1 MIINIIKSAN
11 VFILSTLTLAC
22 APVTDQID
30 QVARQPKVNA
40 IDKSKLDLLTDY
52 DREIWSGPD
61 GWSASQW
68 QWKQTLQWDRHCD
81 YIAEVE
87 AVDIS
92 KTLQVVTVQCI
103 PGAYQPMHYVYL
115 FDKASNNHWQ
125 LEIPNNES
133 SQEIWGH
140 IEINAARAEI
150 TVLSLSR
157 GLGDCGT
164 FSRYKINTDTP
175 LAFELSER
183 RQRSCRA
190 LPNKPIEDLPKDW
203 FDPKQWPLSPL

>member
-1 MIINIIKSAN
+1 MIISIMKLAN
-11 VFILSTLTLAC
+11 VFALSTFMLAC
-22 APVTDQID
+22 APIANQPDQEES
-30 QVARQPKVNA
+30 QPKVDF

-52 DREIWSGPD
+52 DREIWAGPD

-81 YIAEVE
+81 YVAEVE
-87 AVDIS
+87 AIDIT
-92 KTLQVVTVQCI
+92 KTLQVVTVQCV
-103 PGAYQPMHYVYL
+103 PGTYQPMHYVYL
-115 FDKASNNHWQ
+115 LDKSSNNHWQ

-133 SQEIWGH
+133 PQEIWGH
-140 IEINAARAEI
+140 IEVNANRSEI

-164 FSRYKINTDTP
+164 FSRFKVDSGAP
-175 LAFELSER
+175 QAFELIER
-183 RQRSCRA
+183 RQQSCRS

-203 FDPKQWPLSPL
+203 FNPKQWPLTTL